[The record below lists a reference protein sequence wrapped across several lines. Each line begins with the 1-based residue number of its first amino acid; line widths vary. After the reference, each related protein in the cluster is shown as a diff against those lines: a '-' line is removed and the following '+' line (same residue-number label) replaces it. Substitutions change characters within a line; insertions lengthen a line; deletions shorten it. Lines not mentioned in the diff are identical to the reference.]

1 SRPLTAT
8 LLALPPVSPG
18 QLDCPGDADPQ
29 PGDDMRFARAGMQ
42 RERGTIERQ
51 AVMLIANPKRFRQ
64 LARTRAQRS
73 LVMQS
78 APAPHRRNAVGRL
91 QRPDQY
97 RARGAFL
104 LADEI
109 DAPVHA
115 VGAIDVAKAWRADN
129 HFVARRRPTERMRGR
144 IGVMIGLDLDDDAA
158 DTVYQQRRADQI
170 GGDLVHAAGK
180 ERALARAA

>member
-1 SRPLTAT
+1 
-8 LLALPPVSPG
+8 
-18 QLDCPGDADPQ
+18 
-29 PGDDMRFARAGMQ
+29 
-42 RERGTIERQ
+42 
-51 AVMLIANPKRFRQ
+51 
-64 LARTRAQRS
+64 
-73 LVMQS
+73 MQS

-91 QRPDQY
+91 QRPDQH

-109 DAPVHA
+109 DAPVDA
-115 VGAIDVAKAWRADN
+115 VGAIDVAKAGRAEH

-180 ERALARAA
+180 ERALERPAEVLAHRTRHIPIGWDAALIHSAGQRVRERTDNASQMPIC

>member
-1 SRPLTAT
+1 MARNDGLMLRSSKPLTEKFR
-8 LLALPPVSPG
+8 ALQPVSPG

-29 PGDDMRFARAGMQ
+29 PGDDIRFARAGMQ
-42 RERGTIERQ
+42 RERGSIERQ

-104 LADEI
+104 LADAI
-109 DAPVHA
+109 CAPVDGG
-115 VGAIDVAKAWRADN
+115 GAIAVA
-129 HFVARRRPTERMRGR
+129 T
-144 IGVMIGLDLDDDAA
+144 
-158 DTVYQQRRADQI
+158 
-170 GGDLVHAAGK
+170 
-180 ERALARAA
+180 